1 MKSLLLK
8 VASGNDWWFHAKK
21 MPGSHVVVKTK
32 DGTLPDRTFEEAGN
46 LAAFYSRDA
55 LHQR

>member
-1 MKSLLLK
+1 M
-8 VASGNDWWFHAKK
+8 NWWFHAKK

-46 LAAFYSRDA
+46 LAAFYSKGQ
-55 LHQR
+55 HCTKW